1 MNVKTLLDR
10 PDGNHDHEGCQ
21 ELATLIENM
30 VRPINQPTLSENF
43 SLHIT
48 STKLLGPEAALFH
61 NTWRLAHFDI
71 KADTLEMRVS
81 YISKSKMGRLHN
93 NFVYMPLA
101 APGTVERIQ
110 DMVRKALKVYVKW
123 TTKSKLE
130 PKLRVLPK
138 SKKSRVAYRRR

>member
-1 MNVKTLLDR
+1 MDVKVYNRHLED
-10 PDGNHDHEGCQ
+10 DHDHEGCQ
-21 ELATLIENM
+21 ELAGLIENM
-30 VRPINQPTLSENF
+30 LRPIDQLTLSENF

-48 STKLLGPEAALFH
+48 PTKLGPEALLFH
-61 NTWRLAHFDI
+61 NTYRLAHFDI

-101 APGTVERIQ
+101 VPGTVERIQ

-138 SKKSRVAYRRR
+138 SKKFRVAYRRR